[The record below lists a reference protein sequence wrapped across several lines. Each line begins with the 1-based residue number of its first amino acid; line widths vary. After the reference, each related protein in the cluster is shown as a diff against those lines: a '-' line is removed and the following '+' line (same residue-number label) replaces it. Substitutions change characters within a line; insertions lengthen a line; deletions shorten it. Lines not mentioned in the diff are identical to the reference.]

1 MWTHLHLASIEEL
14 GWVRDE
20 PARPITLHTCDNV
33 VGLALNTLRD
43 DAEAVILHDAG
54 AADTAEETL
63 LDTLAELDDSNTRR
77 GLHRKKEQTVRRSGA
92 QGAISTHGGDLNRDS
107 ADGSPRD
114 ADPTRSLALFDMH
127 AQQETLTGAR

>member
-1 MWTHLHLASIEEL
+1 MRGHI
-14 GWVRDE
+14 RDE
-20 PARPITLHTCDNV
+20 AASPVALYTSDDVMAATLD
-33 VGLALNTLRD
+33 TLRN

-54 AADTAEETL
+54 AADTPEETL

-77 GLHRKKEQTVRRSGA
+77 GLHRKEEQSVRRSGVQA
-92 QGAISTHGGDLNRDS
+92 AIITHGGDLNRNS

-127 AQQETLTGAR
+127 AQQETLTEAR